1 MQNSVGEGFC
11 WALSDFVNFISLILS
26 TLFLWFCQLH
36 FSDSKNVFLS
46 AVFASLSEA
55 TIVAAI
61 GREMSSLWCCNTSC
75 GRTELYFPF
84 LIWANTKYGNYTKYQ
99 TKYKIQILFNN
110 TQNKILSQCI
120 TKYRIQI
127 LKYKIQKIKTKTTEY
142 KIKTNQPVTRSFGSI
157 NHIPPLTHWLILDHL
172 AI

>member
-1 MQNSVGEGFC
+1 MLKTQGRVSQNSLICQFRRLLAGLGLFQLPYIILKNCNILLVKV
-11 WALSDFVNFISLILS
+11 FVELCLILS
-26 TLFLWFCQLH
+26 TSFLWFCQLH
-36 FSDSKNVFLS
+36 FSDSENVFLS

-75 GRTELYFPF
+75 GRTELYFLF
-84 LIWANTKYGNYTKYQ
+84 LIWANTKYVNYTKYQ

-127 LKYKIQKIKTKTTEY
+127 LKYKIQKIKTKPQNT
-142 KIKTNQPVTRSFGSI
+142 K
-157 NHIPPLTHWLILDHL
+157 
-172 AI
+172 